1 MWHQSIRWCLNAGYV
16 ASALIKGVRV
26 NFNIMHSGA
35 GVYAPSGHSIK
46 STARW
51 CGSWLQ
57 YNLGVNSTES
67 WYHRIHNSSGDS
79 KAPHVYSTH
88 VPRSSVW
95 FGWEYFVANL
105 KCQMEHFP
113 EPLDLFQVSIW
124 VKSPSKLFGTG
135 MDLFKK
141 EKKKIWKENG
151 WMGGTLSHSKQTNH
165 SFHCQLSQ

>member
-141 EKKKIWKENG
+141 EKKKNLEGEWMDG
-151 WMGGTLSHSKQTNH
+151 WNSVTFKADKS
-165 SFHCQLSQ
+165 